1 MLAGALVLG
10 TLSCGPG
17 LGAPFYKNDRC
28 FLKLVQSGKTIQ
40 YVFILGYFRNYKT
53 LCDRKNLSG
62 GRGGPLTTGA
72 LCHGINGTMVNPAL
86 GTLYYT
92 SASV

>member
-1 MLAGALVLG
+1 MSYHKLYVTLNLAGAIVSG

-17 LGAPFYKNDRC
+17 LGAPFYKKNTWW

-53 LCDRKNLSG
+53 LCDMKNLRG
-62 GRGGPLTTGA
+62 GRGGPPG
-72 LCHGINGTMVNPAL
+72 NGGPYAMA
-86 GTLYYT
+86 
-92 SASV
+92 